1 MAAAAS
7 TGKAVTRLTWL
18 EILYAANGEG
28 SLTSPAAGLPA
39 PPASIGQPAKQPAA
53 RYSCILRSQRA
64 VRTRRASYARRV
76 RSVQLQASSNQ
87 VRWRVRPSA
96 ARRRAPG
103 APPAV
108 LVGALHARVR
118 RVRVDSVK
126 FSILRT
132 RD

>member
-1 MAAAAS
+1 VAAAAS

-28 SLTSPAAGLPA
+28 SPTSPAAGLPA

-76 RSVQLQASSNQ
+76 RSVQLQASPLTRCAGGC
-87 VRWRVRPSA
+87 VL
-96 ARRRAPG
+96 RRRVG
-103 APPAV
+103 VAPPAV
-108 LVGALHARVR
+108 LVGRCTARARERASSR
-118 RVRVDSVK
+118 R
-126 FSILRT
+126 LM
-132 RD
+132 